1 FYGNYGGELFNV
13 RVADGEI
20 LWAYTSKNEG
30 KNLGWEPQFNN
41 GVIFDEENRR
51 IITTDGYYL
60 ICLQL

>member
-1 FYGNYGGELFNV
+1 MGLYKQ
-13 RVADGEI
+13 
-20 LWAYTSKNEG
+20 KNEG
-30 KNLGWEPQFNN
+30 KNPWDAQFNN